1 MAMMIS
7 APDTSAYDILRKA
20 EGVAANAEKA
30 AEQGKAGSIDEVVND
45 GAHDARLTALFG
57 PKYIIPTPY
66 NTDAAAYVT
75 EIRTVSPYAGFYPR
89 SDLVNF
95 ILRTDMQPVPFGDT
109 GFYGVTSNMAFPQR
123 NSTATRGDMT
133 QVLLTDSHEW
143 VLHVVLKLSDNDPV
157 GFYHTRR
164 LQAAMFPRKSELPL
178 DRYAREA
185 VYRN

>member
-7 APDTSAYDILRKA
+7 LPDAAAYNVLNKVKA
-20 EGVAANAEKA
+20 VAANAEKA
-30 AEQGKAGSIDEVVND
+30 TGQGKAGSIDEVVND

-57 PKYIIPTPY
+57 PKYIVSKPY
-66 NTDAAAYVT
+66 NPDAAAYVT
-75 EIRTVSPYAGFYPR
+75 EIRTVSPYAGFYER

-95 ILRTDMQPVPFGDT
+95 ILRTDMQPVPFGET

-123 NSTATRGDMT
+123 NSNTTRGDMT

-143 VLHVVLKLSDNDPV
+143 VLHVVLKLSDNDPM

-164 LQAAMFPRKSELPL
+164 LQAAMFPRKSELPP